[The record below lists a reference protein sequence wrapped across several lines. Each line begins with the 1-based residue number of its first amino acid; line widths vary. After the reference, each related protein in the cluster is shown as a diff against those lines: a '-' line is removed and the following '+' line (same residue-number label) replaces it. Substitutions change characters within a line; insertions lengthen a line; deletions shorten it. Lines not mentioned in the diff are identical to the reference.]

1 MQSFRYLNYLIQ
13 SHVILHSNNSIRYCS
28 SCPYIT
34 FFIIIVYIYN
44 LNMHSRKLYET
55 AHISQPIWM
64 RTDSLCVCLCMHTET
79 EFDN

>member
-1 MQSFRYLNYLIQ
+1 
-13 SHVILHSNNSIRYCS
+13 
-28 SCPYIT
+28 
-34 FFIIIVYIYN
+34 
-44 LNMHSRKLYET
+44 MHSRKLYET